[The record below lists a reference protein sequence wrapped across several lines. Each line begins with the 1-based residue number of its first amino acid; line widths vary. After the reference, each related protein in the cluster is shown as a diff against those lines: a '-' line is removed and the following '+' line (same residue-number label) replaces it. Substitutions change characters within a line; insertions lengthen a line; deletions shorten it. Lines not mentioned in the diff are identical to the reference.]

1 MGSGVDKSVL
11 RRLPKIDLHLHLD
24 GSVRPQTLLELA
36 EAEGLTLPAADVD
49 RLLPFMRVEGDCP
62 SLVDYLSKFDL
73 VLPAMQTAY
82 SLERIAYEVVEQ
94 AAEHNCKYIEVR
106 MGARLHLQK
115 GLSLDEVIESFVTGL
130 RRGEA
135 TYGVKARGIIIC
147 MRNHAPQDNLE
158 VIEAAA
164 RFMERGV
171 VAVDLAGPEDG
182 FPPELHLEVFDLAKK
197 HGLPFT
203 IHAGEAAGADS
214 IYGAVVKL
222 GTNRIGHGVR
232 LKEDRDLLERVRAER
247 IPLEF
252 CPISNIQTKAST
264 NWETYPIREYFD
276 QGLLITVN
284 TDNLTVSDTNMTKE
298 LAVLADHFQFTLPEM
313 EQIMLNSVEA
323 AFLEKEEKRQLHEE
337 IVKSFAELL

>member
-1 MGSGVDKSVL
+1 MESRVDKNML
-11 RRLPKIDLHLHLD
+11 KRLPKIDLHLHLD

-36 EAEGLTLPAADVD
+36 ETEGLTLPAAKADD
-49 RLLPFMRVEGDCP
+49 LLRFMRVEGDCP

-82 SLERIAYEVVEQ
+82 SIQRTAYEVVEQ

-115 GLSLDEVIESFVTGL
+115 GLSLDEVIEAFVTGL
-130 RRGEA
+130 NRGEA
-135 TYGVKARGIIIC
+135 AYGVKARGIIIC
-147 MRNHAPQDNLE
+147 MRNHVPYDNLE
-158 VIEAAA
+158 VVEAAA
-164 RFMERGV
+164 RFMGRGV
-171 VAVDLAGPEDG
+171 VAVDLAGPENG
-182 FPPELHLEVFDLAKK
+182 YPPELHQEVFDLAKK
-197 HGLPFT
+197 HGIPFT

-222 GTNRIGHGVR
+222 GSNRIGHGVR
-232 LKEDRDLLERVRAER
+232 LKEDMDLLERVREQR

-264 NWETYPIREYFD
+264 SWGTYPIREYFD

-298 LAVLADHFQFTLPEM
+298 LAVLTDHFQFTLPEI
-313 EQIMLNSVEA
+313 EQIILNSVEA
-323 AFLEKEEKRQLHEE
+323 AFLKEEEKRQLYEE
-337 IVKSFAELL
+337 IVKVFAEL